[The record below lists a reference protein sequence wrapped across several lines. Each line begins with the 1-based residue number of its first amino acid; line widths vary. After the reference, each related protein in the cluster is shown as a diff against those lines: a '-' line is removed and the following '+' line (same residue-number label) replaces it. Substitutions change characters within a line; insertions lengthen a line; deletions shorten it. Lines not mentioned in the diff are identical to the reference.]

1 MDGYVGVFPDNY
13 LYRQQEIIVHL
24 LLTEVHPAL
33 GIEAARRGKA
43 RVGVGDEPAEALTRA
58 VLGKAFTGKI

>member
-43 RVGVGDEPAEALTRA
+43 QVVVA
-58 VLGKAFTGKI
+58 VTNRRRR